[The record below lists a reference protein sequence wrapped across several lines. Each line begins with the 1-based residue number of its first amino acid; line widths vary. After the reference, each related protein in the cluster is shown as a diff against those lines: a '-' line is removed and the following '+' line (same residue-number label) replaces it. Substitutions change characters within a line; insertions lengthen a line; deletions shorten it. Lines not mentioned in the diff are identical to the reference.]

1 MASIRGYHD
10 SFSILW
16 NDILPLFVFIGAGWF
31 LDSRF
36 KIDIATYSRLTVMVV
51 LPCFIFSSMY
61 QYQGSGAD
69 MAVIPAAM
77 ILLLLM
83 YLLSGVFPNFFPFPV
98 KSGMSSRRCPPFPT
112 PATSGQRW

>member
-1 MASIRGYHD
+1 MIL
-10 SFSILW
+10 FSILW

-83 YLLSGVFPNFFPFPV
+83 YLLSGGLSKFLPL
-98 KSGMSSRRCPPFPT
+98 SGEERDEFKAVSTFPT
-112 PATSGQRW
+112 PATSGQRWWC